1 MVELKTDMKTSATKK
16 VKKSK
21 PDVPEVGM
29 EIDENPKVVK
39 ELKLD
44 FETDYNLNQA
54 KITDFVEALLKIHN
68 GKQSQVDSFTFIF
81 FRLLKCELLQIFLKW
96 IESITL
102 DID

>member
-1 MVELKTDMKTSATKK
+1 MVELKTDMKTKK

-21 PDVPEVGM
+21 PEKPDLPEVGM
-29 EIDENPKVVK
+29 EVDENPKVVK

-68 GKQSQVDSFTFIF
+68 GKQSKVKSLFY
-81 FRLLKCELLQIFLKW
+81 K
-96 IESITL
+96 
-102 DID
+102 

>member
-16 VKKSK
+16 VKKSKPEK

-68 GKQSQVDSFTFIF
+68 GKQSKVKVNFK
-81 FRLLKCELLQIFLKW
+81 FRMNLEIVLK
-96 IESITL
+96 SH
-102 DID
+102 